1 MFSSKANDFTLFHQ
15 RNIVLL
21 LFSLLFLRCVGFL
34 MCSELFFGNQVKPL
48 HWCSILLYPNKDSY
62 FFSGSNINWDFCECL
77 KSFSQLTLPDLFTW
91 STWAKVYNRYTVKE
105 WRLGGCRPVKRNLCS
120 DSKVMTHRES
130 SPRDSGISTGVVWK
144 KTKQWPNHFYLCL
157 YLYLCPYLCLC
168 FYLYLYLTIPLSSL
182 YITINV
188 GTYSN
193 KHTSLNWYTE

>member
-1 MFSSKANDFTLFHQ
+1 MISLSFTRGTLSFYYFPYCFWDVWGFLCAQSCSLEIKSNHCTGVPYFYIQ
-15 RNIVLL
+15 IRIPI
-21 LFSLLFLRCVGFL
+21 FSLA
-34 MCSELFFGNQVKPL
+34 P
-48 HWCSILLYPNKDSY
+48 ILTGIFVNVLNPFHSSLYQT
-62 FFSGSNINWDFCECL
+62 CL
-77 KSFSQLTLPDLFTW
+77 LGLPEP
-91 STWAKVYNRYTVKE
+91 RYTTGTL
-105 WRLGGCRPVKRNLCS
+105 WRSGGWGAADPVKRNLCS

-157 YLYLCPYLCLC
+157 YLCLC